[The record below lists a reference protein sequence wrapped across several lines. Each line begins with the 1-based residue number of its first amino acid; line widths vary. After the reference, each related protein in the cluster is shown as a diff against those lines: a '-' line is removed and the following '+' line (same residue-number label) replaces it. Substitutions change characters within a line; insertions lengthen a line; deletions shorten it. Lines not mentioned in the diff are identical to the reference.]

1 MSAVMNTPEIGEQ
14 EEDALR
20 EEPPQAHTAHPGFW
34 HAVMAYVRRQSVH
47 RVQRMSS
54 SSHVSLHPME
64 LPMVRLAQ
72 EHPMLYLLGFCGMN
86 NG

>member
-34 HAVMAYVRRQSVH
+34 HAVMAYMRRQRAH
-47 RVQRMSS
+47 RRQRTSS
-54 SSHVSLHPME
+54 ADRSALRKLASPMA
-64 LPMVRLAQ
+64 RLAQ
-72 EHPMLYLLGFCGMN
+72 EHPMLYLLGFFGMH